1 MLNAKEFSLR
11 DKFGTYNGIEVV
23 SAGKGV
29 AVARFELKPHHT
41 NGLGTVH
48 GGALFTLADLAF
60 AAASNCGEDVVV
72 SINGGMSFTKAC
84 TEGMIVAE
92 AREVTRSSRLVNYEA
107 KVRNEAGDILAVFQG
122 TGYIKSKTAERK
134 QS

>member
-1 MLNAKEFSLR
+1 M
-11 DKFGTYNGIEVV
+11 EVV
-23 SAGKGV
+23 YVGNGV
-29 AVARFELKPHHT
+29 AVARFEVKAHHK

-60 AAASNCGEDVVV
+60 AAATNCGDEMTV
-72 SINGGMSFTKAC
+72 SINAGMSFTKAS
-84 TEGMIVAE
+84 TDGILTAE

-107 KVRNEAGDILAVFQG
+107 KVRNEAGDIIALFQG
-122 TGYIKSKTAERK
+122 TGYIKTKTADQ